1 MEARRVI
8 EGELRNIGV
17 HGLSNDG
24 IKAPFRVSPVV
35 KCLLKWIFPIIYAIF
50 YASER
55 ALPLSGYIS
64 RLRKNCFCTRDWQ
77 ERRDER
83 DARVRGPKFEVLGT

>member
-8 EGELRNIGV
+8 EGELRNIGI

-24 IKAPFRVSPVV
+24 IKTPIRATPAA
-35 KCLLKWIFPIIYAIF
+35 KCLLKWIFPLIYAIF

-55 ALPLSGYIS
+55 VSPPSSYAIKATP
-64 RLRKNCFCTRDWQ
+64 R
-77 ERRDER
+77 
-83 DARVRGPKFEVLGT
+83 

>member
-24 IKAPFRVSPVV
+24 IKAPFRASAAAR
-35 KCLLKWIFPIIYAIF
+35 CLLKWIFPLIYAIF
-50 YASER
+50 YAFER
-55 ALPLSGYIS
+55 ASPPLSYTIKATP
-64 RLRKNCFCTRDWQ
+64 R
-77 ERRDER
+77 
-83 DARVRGPKFEVLGT
+83 